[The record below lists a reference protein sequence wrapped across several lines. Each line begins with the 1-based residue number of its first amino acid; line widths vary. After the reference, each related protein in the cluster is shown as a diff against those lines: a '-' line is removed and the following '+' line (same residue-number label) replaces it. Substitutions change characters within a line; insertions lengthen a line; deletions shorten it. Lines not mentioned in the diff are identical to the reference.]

1 MKNKNSF
8 LTPYFTILFLF
19 SFLTYS
25 SFSQKKYER
34 KSVTAIGAV
43 FFKTEPALEIV
54 SLINNRLKYHLEV
67 PRFDYNELSKDA
79 TREFVEKGNRTD
91 LSPSS
96 IQKVLEETI
105 VPQIVQ
111 AVNAVSE
118 ERAKGNLT
126 EEQLASAAVDKMKGS
141 GLTAD
146 DVLKVMNS
154 AYLYLPVVTEWTSDE
169 KNATIKGYVAWYR
182 VTQKGNTAKVERV
195 NEATQMQEG
204 NGNGEPE
211 QSYRLKSRSVNG
223 TEFAKIIAVNT
234 WAKNLAVAMKNI
246 SAFKLGGEIKS
257 VEGKFVETNLGTKEG
272 LGMDEGY
279 DVLEEEEDDNGKVK
293 TKNVGFIRAF
303 SIGNNTQNINE
314 VSRFQ
319 TYIGSGFERGMSIQE
334 RARLGIDISIRP
346 KYFTCNIPRYAT
358 PIIDYTT
365 FNAIYTNIII
375 NNIQYYFP
383 GFTAAE
389 ITPQTFDDYHGGHGF
404 ILKDDATSAIGIDIN
419 FNWNI
424 AKLTKVPQ
432 LFLNVDVAVGVPN
445 AEVDGDAFVQSA
457 ASPVLYSGYLGPM
470 KKFWFG
476 RMNFNV
482 AGAIGV
488 DVFSLE
494 NSDAQTGDFEKMDF
508 TAPGIKLD
516 AGIEYLINPDLTFN
530 IGVGYKAALSPIV
543 AEVKFKD
550 EKTID
555 ISDLLSSN
563 TFFSGFND
571 VNMSGVNISV
581 GISYALPSLP
591 FDPFAQISAWDIDY

>member
-1 MKNKNSF
+1 MSKQFISR
-8 LTPYFTILFLF
+8 LIF
-19 SFLTYS
+19 SFIAIFHCISCLA
-25 SFSQKKYER
+25 FSPIKYER

-43 FFKTEPALEIV
+43 FFKTEPAPEIV
-54 SLINNRLKYHLEV
+54 LLINNRLKEHLEV

-79 TREFVEKGNRTD
+79 TREFVEKGNKTD

-111 AVNAVSE
+111 AVNAVAE
-118 ERAKGNLT
+118 ERAKGNRT
-126 EEQLASAAVDKMKGS
+126 EQQLATAAVDKMKGS

-146 DVLKVMNS
+146 DVLKVMNA

-182 VTQKGNTAKVERV
+182 ISQKGNTAKVERV
-195 NEATQMQEG
+195 NEATQTQEG
-204 NGNGEPE
+204 NGNGEPDKT
-211 QSYRLKSRSVNG
+211 YRLKSRSVNG

-246 SAFKLGGEIKS
+246 SAFKLGGEIKN

-303 SIGNNTQNINE
+303 SIGNNTQNENE

-334 RARLGIDISIRP
+334 RPRLGIDITVRP
-346 KYFTCNIPRYAT
+346 KYFTANIPRYAT
-358 PIIDYTT
+358 PIINYTT
-365 FNAIYTNIII
+365 FYAIFLGQFAGYTPEDYDNET
-375 NNIQYYFP
+375 
-383 GFTAAE
+383 FTN
-389 ITPQTFDDYHGGHGF
+389 GHGF
-404 ILKDDATSAIGIDIN
+404 ILKEDATSGIGIDIN
-419 FNWNI
+419 FNLNI
-424 AKLTKVPQ
+424 AKLTKVSQ
-432 LFLNVDVAVGVPN
+432 LFLNADLAVGVPN
-445 AEVDGDAFVQSA
+445 AEVDGDAFVKSVA
-457 ASPVLYSGYLGPM
+457 TPILYSGYLGPM

-476 RMNFNV
+476 RMNFNL
-482 AGAIGV
+482 AGSVGV

-494 NSDAQTGDFEKMDF
+494 NSDAQSGDFEKMDF
-508 TAPGIKLD
+508 IAPGIKLD
-516 AGIEYLINPDLTFN
+516 AGLEYLITPDWTFN
-530 IGVGYKAALSPIV
+530 IGIGYKAALSPIV

-563 TFFSGFND
+563 SFFSGFND
-571 VNMSGVNISV
+571 VNMSGVNISL
-581 GISYALPSLP
+581 GISYALPSLSI
-591 FDPFAQISAWDIDY
+591 DPFAELSARDIDY